1 MLHIEG
7 IAKSFGGLQA
17 LVDVT
22 VSFDRGEFA
31 GLIGPN
37 GSGKTTLLN
46 CITGIYRPDAG
57 TIRFGNVEMSG
68 LRPHKIFQLGIGRT
82 FQISKVF
89 NRLSVKQNL
98 RIPALT
104 EGQLDRKA
112 IDVRTQEILA
122 TIRMER
128 MADAPAESLS
138 GGQKKLL
145 EIGMIMMTDPQF
157 LLLDEPFGGV
167 HPELKSQ
174 LEGYLCDLHRRGKTI
189 ILISHEMPSV
199 FRICER
205 LVVLDRGVL
214 ITQGS
219 PDEIRADERVINA
232 YLGGNYEA

>member
-1 MLHIEG
+1 MLHLEG
-7 IAKSFGGLQA
+7 IVKNFGGLQA
-17 LVDVT
+17 LADVT
-22 VSFDRGEFA
+22 VSFDRGEFV

-57 TIRFGNVEMSG
+57 TIRFGRAVMSG

-89 NRLSVKQNL
+89 NRLSVRQNL
-98 RIPALT
+98 SIPALT
-104 EGQLDRKA
+104 EGRLDRKA
-112 IDVRTQEILA
+112 IDDRTREILA
-122 TIRMER
+122 TIRMAHL
-128 MADAPAESLS
+128 MDAPAESLS

-167 HPELKSQ
+167 HPELKNQ
-174 LEGYLCDLHRRGKTI
+174 LEDYLCTLHRSGKTI

-205 LVVLDRGVL
+205 LVVLDRGAL
-214 ITQGS
+214 ITQGK
-219 PDEIRADERVINA
+219 PDSIRADERVISA

>member
-1 MLHIEG
+1 
-7 IAKSFGGLQA
+7 
-17 LVDVT
+17 
-22 VSFDRGEFA
+22 
-31 GLIGPN
+31 
-37 GSGKTTLLN
+37 
-46 CITGIYRPDAG
+46 
-57 TIRFGNVEMSG
+57 MSG

-98 RIPALT
+98 SIPALT
-104 EGQLDRKA
+104 EGRLDRGA
-112 IDVRTQEILA
+112 IDARTRDILV
-122 TIRMER
+122 TLRIDHL
-128 MADAPAESLS
+128 ADTTAESLS

-167 HPELKSQ
+167 HPELKSR
-174 LEGYLCDLHRRGKTI
+174 LEGYLCELHRSGKTI

-205 LVVLDRGVL
+205 LVVLDRGTL

-232 YLGGNYEA
+232 YLGGNYET